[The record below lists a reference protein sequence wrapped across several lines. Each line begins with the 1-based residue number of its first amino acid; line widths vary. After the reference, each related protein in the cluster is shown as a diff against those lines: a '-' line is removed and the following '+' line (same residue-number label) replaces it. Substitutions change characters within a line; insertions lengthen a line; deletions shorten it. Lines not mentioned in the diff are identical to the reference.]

1 MKALYVTKLQRFS
14 LIYKKRCYNFMI
26 EICDIMV
33 ILSAFIVPHLPLII
47 LEASKEQKEKFIIN
61 AMVTRKSLRIEA

>member
-1 MKALYVTKLQRFS
+1 
-14 LIYKKRCYNFMI
+14 MI